1 MLSIASRWFDVCC
14 KKGAGGVDSIPGV
27 EFHTLF
33 KDGTMKER
41 LSKISRRTWIILG
54 VVAAV
59 VAVVAY
65 MIFGRGRG
73 NTDTQ
78 YTTEKLK
85 RGTLTA
91 TVGATGTVRAQQSAV
106 LTWET
111 NGTVEKVDVK
121 VGDQVQ
127 QDQVLATLQKISL
140 PQNIIAAEADLIN
153 AQQTLDDL
161 LASDTAR
168 AQAAITLRKA
178 QDNYDTAKSYRE
190 SLNEKIDLKKVT
202 YIFIA
207 GRRIPQVKYYKGYA
221 DPETIAKADEDLAL
235 KKAQLDDAQ
244 REYDRLKD
252 GPNSADVAAAQARVD
267 AAQATLNMARIA
279 APFAGTVTQ
288 AEPLP
293 GDQVSAGTTAFR
305 VDDLSHFLVDV
316 QISEVDINSVS
327 VGQQVTLTFDAI
339 LNKTYNGKVVEVGQA
354 GNSVQGVVS
363 FDVTIELTDPD
374 PAVKPGM
381 TAGINIVVTELKDVL
396 MIPNRAVRVVDNKR
410 VVYVLRNGQPVMV
423 GIRLGQSSDN
433 YSALADGDLKEGDL
447 IILNPPTTFGP
458 GGPGGGGGPF

>member
-1 MLSIASRWFDVCC
+1 
-14 KKGAGGVDSIPGV
+14 
-27 EFHTLF
+27 
-33 KDGTMKER
+33 MKER

-59 VAVVAY
+59 AVAAAY
-65 MIFGRGRG
+65 LLFGRGG
-73 NTDTQ
+73 NKTATQ
-78 YTTEKLK
+78 YTTEKLT

-91 TVGATGTVRAQQSAV
+91 TVGATGTVRAHQSVV
-106 LTWET
+106 LAWET
-111 NGTVEKVDVK
+111 SGTVDKVNVK

-127 QDQVLATLQKISL
+127 KDQVLATLQKISL

-178 QDNYDTAKSYRE
+178 QDDYDTAKTYRE
-190 SLNEKIDLKKVT
+190 SLNGKIDIQKVT
-202 YIFIA
+202 YVFIA
-207 GRRIPQVKYYKGYA
+207 GRRIPQIKYFKGYA
-221 DPETIAKADEDLAL
+221 DAETIAKADEDLAL
-235 KKAQLDDAQ
+235 KKAKLDDAQ
-244 REYDRLKD
+244 RAYDRLKD

-267 AAQATLNMARIA
+267 AAQATLNMARIST
-279 APFAGTVTQ
+279 PFAGTVTQ
-288 AEPLP
+288 AVPLP
-293 GDQVSAGTTAFR
+293 GDQVNTGGTAFR

-327 VGQQVTLTFDAI
+327 VGQEVSLTFDAI
-339 LNKTYNGKVVEVGQA
+339 LNKSYKGKVVEVGQA
-354 GNSVQGVVS
+354 GNTVQGVVN
-363 FDVTIELTDPD
+363 FDVTVELTDAD

-396 MIPNRAVRVVDNKR
+396 MIPNRAVRLVDGKK
-410 VVYVLRNGQPVMV
+410 VVYVLRDGQAVAV
-423 GIRLGQSSDN
+423 EIRLGQSSDN

-458 GGPGGGGGPF
+458 GRPGGGGGGPF